1 MLIIQ
6 EYLERKKNLTQVWEN
21 KKTKTKTSVLW
32 RQRQEGLCEFEA
44 SLIYIELQ
52 DSQGYIE
59 RHCLENKQSSLG
71 KCVHF
76 YKPHFHV
83 PFWRCVLGTQQA
95 QVRGLPLLLH
105 MARKQQSAQPSVC

>member
-44 SLIYIELQ
+44 SLIYRVRSRTARATQ
-52 DSQGYIE
+52 RNSA
-59 RHCLENKQSSLG
+59 K
-71 KCVHF
+71 F
-76 YKPHFHV
+76 YG
-83 PFWRCVLGTQQA
+83 WRVTLT
-95 QVRGLPLLLH
+95 
-105 MARKQQSAQPSVC
+105 